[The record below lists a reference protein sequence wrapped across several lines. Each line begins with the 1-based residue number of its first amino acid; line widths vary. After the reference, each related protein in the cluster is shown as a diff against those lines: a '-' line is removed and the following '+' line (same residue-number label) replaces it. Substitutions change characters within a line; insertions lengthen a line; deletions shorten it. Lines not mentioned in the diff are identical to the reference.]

1 MGSGESKIMCML
13 LRTNSGDAQS
23 CFMTKA
29 LSINVELGI
38 LQNKISQDRDIDSIR
53 SFFLKERFQAFIK
66 MISIL
71 DIKFSSQ
78 IEH

>member
-1 MGSGESKIMCML
+1 
-13 LRTNSGDAQS
+13 
-23 CFMTKA
+23 MTKA